1 MTIAIGWLALHVL
14 GIFIAF
20 ALLIIVFRKEDTN
33 YKTELILAIACCL
46 VTLVAKSLYIVGGS
60 EETLL
65 ALGKLE
71 YLGKCFANYC
81 ALMFVLR
88 WKQARI
94 PRWAGDLLLIV
105 NVAFYILIA
114 TVDHHHLYYKDY
126 WMEPSKTNL
135 CGETLVIAPAPIYY
149 VYMAF
154 LLGEILTCIIIV
166 ISSIREKKNSPM
178 PYKTGLHLMLLA
190 AVSSPMIL
198 LSLRILGVI
207 KGDDPTPLGILLSC
221 VFMSMAV
228 VKYGL
233 FDPVKNA
240 KNHIIDNL
248 NEGLIV
254 TNDDK
259 HFLFLNPMAQVL
271 VASVCRQ
278 RVYDN
283 EEDLYEYLKGEQGYF
298 DWQEHH
304 YQIEET
310 KLKKHSVIQGYMLTI
325 IDVTKIM
332 EQNRV
337 MKELVEQANAANEA
351 KSAFVSNISHEIR
364 TPMNSI
370 VGMTEIMLRNQHTP
384 AEQDY
389 LLNIQS
395 SGQALLTIIND
406 VLDFSKMESGK
417 MELYQEPY
425 DTFSLFHDLKITF
438 ENRIGT
444 RPIALIYEIDQK
456 LPCTLCGDMGRIRQ
470 IIMNL
475 VSNAIKYTEEGYVCF
490 RVQIKEQTG
499 DRLLLHYEVEDSG
512 IGIRKEDQ
520 QILFDSFQ
528 RIDVKKNRRIEGT
541 GLGLTISHN
550 LVAMMG
556 GTIGVE
562 SEYGK
567 GSRFYFDIEQ
577 TIVDAAPISE
587 IDYDKRHNSIVDK
600 EAEHLFIAPQAH
612 ILLVDDS
619 SLNLLVAK
627 ELLKPLQMQID
638 TAEHGAQ
645 AVEMV
650 QKKDY
655 DLVFMD
661 HMMPVMDGIEATIAI
676 RHLPEAKYRELPIL
690 ALTANAMMD
699 TRKEFENA
707 GMNGFV
713 AKPIDF
719 TAICTQLR
727 KCLPPERIQEVSLED
742 AKTIILSSNAAEP
755 ATPISVST
763 TESETVFESASALDF
778 QASLPGIDWKTG
790 LKYCGTEKLL
800 SETISSFRQTID
812 TTANKI
818 EEALKEQLLRD
829 YTIEVHALKSTAL
842 LIGACELS
850 ERAKE
855 LEAYGKEKNLPALE
869 EKTAPMLALYRS
881 YKDILKPFT
890 VNENQAKQ
898 DATIQTWRASLQ
910 EMNTCMECFDI
921 DGVDRIM
928 KELDA
933 YRVPDCLET
942 SMENLR
948 AYVAD
953 VAMEEIMY
961 ITKCMIELLQA
972 EEGNE

>member
-33 YKTELILAIACCL
+33 YKAELILAIACCL

-71 YLGKCFANYC
+71 YLGKCFATYC

-94 PRWAGDLLLIV
+94 PRWTGDLLLII

-126 WMEPSKTNL
+126 WMAPSKINL
-135 CGETLVIAPAPIYY
+135 CGEALEISPAPIYY

-154 LLGEILTCIIIV
+154 LLGEILTCIII
-166 ISSIREKKNSPM
+166 ILSSIHEKKNSQM

-190 AVSSPMIL
+190 VVLSPMIL

-228 VKYGL
+228 VRYGL

-259 HFLFLNPMAQVL
+259 HFLFLNPMAQAL
-271 VASVCRQ
+271 VASVQ
-278 RVYDN
+278 RDRIYDN

-298 DWQEHH
+298 DWQGHH

-310 KLKKHSVIQGYMLTI
+310 KLKKHTVIQGYMLTV
-325 IDVTKIM
+325 IDVTEIM
-332 EQNRV
+332 EQNRI

-417 MELYQEPY
+417 MELYKEPY
-425 DTFSLFHDLKITF
+425 DTLSLFHDLKVTF

-444 RPIALIYEIDQK
+444 RPIELIYEIDQS

-475 VSNAIKYTEEGYVCF
+475 VSNAIKYTEKGYVRF
-490 RVQIKEQTG
+490 RVEIKEQTS

-520 QILFDSFQ
+520 KILFDSFQ

-550 LVAMMG
+550 LVTMMG

-587 IDYDKRHNSIVDK
+587 INYDKRHNSILDK
-600 EAEHLFIAPQAH
+600 EAEYMFIAPQAH

-661 HMMPVMDGIEATIAI
+661 HMMPVMDGIEATVAI

-727 KCLPPERIQEVSLED
+727 KCLPPELIQEVSLED
-742 AKTIILSSNAAEP
+742 AKAIILSSNAAAP
-755 ATPISVST
+755 MA
-763 TESETVFESASALDF
+763 SASEL
-778 QASLPGIDWKTG
+778 QTSLPGIDWETG
-790 LKYCGTEKLL
+790 LKYCGTEELL
-800 SETISSFRQTID
+800 CETIQNFCQTID
-812 TTANKI
+812 VTAAKI
-818 EEALKEQLLRD
+818 EGALKKRLLRD
-829 YTIEVHALKSTAL
+829 YTIEVHTLKSTAL

-850 ERAKE
+850 ELAKE
-855 LEAYGKEKNLPALE
+855 LEAYGKDENLPALE
-869 EKTAPMLALYRS
+869 EKTAPMLAMYRS
-881 YKDILKPFT
+881 YKDILKT
-890 VNENQAKQ
+890 YRNAEDQTKQ
-898 DATIQTWRASLQ
+898 DTSIQTWISSLQ
-910 EMNTCMECFDI
+910 EMNTCMEYFDM

-928 KELDA
+928 KELDTCQ
-933 YRVPDCLET
+933 VPDCLEA
-942 SMENLR
+942 SMERLR
-948 AYVAD
+948 IYVAN
-953 VAMEEIMY
+953 VAMEEIIY
-961 ITKCMIELLQA
+961 ITNQMIELLQA
-972 EEGNE
+972 EE